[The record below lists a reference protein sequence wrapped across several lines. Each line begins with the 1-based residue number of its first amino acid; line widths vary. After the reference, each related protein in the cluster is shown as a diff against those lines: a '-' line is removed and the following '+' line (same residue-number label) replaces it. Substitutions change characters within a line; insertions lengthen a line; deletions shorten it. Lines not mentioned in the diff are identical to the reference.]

1 MQLCRI
7 FCNCWP
13 LLRTYIW
20 RQNLCKTYLRGIDPS
35 NRDIVTKLKTNQWKN
50 TKKCHRMVQIN
61 GFYKCLRIRPS
72 RYKKIYPSISEETAL
87 NLAKSF
93 TTFSP
98 DELNLI
104 SQCRKSLLYKDN
116 ENWKKKTIS
125 DSFYVTMVIMM
136 LLKSVS

>member
-1 MQLCRI
+1 
-7 FCNCWP
+7 
-13 LLRTYIW
+13 
-20 RQNLCKTYLRGIDPS
+20 
-35 NRDIVTKLKTNQWKN
+35 
-50 TKKCHRMVQIN
+50 MVQIN

-116 ENWKKKTIS
+116 ENWKKKHLRQPLCHNGNY
-125 DSFYVTMVIMM
+125 DGA
-136 LLKSVS
+136 